1 MKLPHGW
8 VLIRGFNLCCEVHRC
23 HLMGCEI
30 PGQRGQPLCWPY
42 CMFQVVNPWC
52 ALQGWTAPAVQ
63 SHLLKLL
70 SLLYMKI
77 HEIKLKISVPF
88 TLTYIYFCFV
98 FNVCLFFFY
107 LKFEPAAF
115 RIFSNEHCRVV
126 AFQHSL
132 VARAGSVPPGHNLL
146 SPIRSLR
153 GCVLTL
159 QCLNVPLSF
168 HLLFQFVEPF
178 FMNSTLEDKL
188 PGGEE
193 SALLIQASPF
203 CLGQGAAVSHLGSV
217 FIQEWGIPSSQLT
230 LSYACLPSSVI
241 PHSWNWRRICQVC
254 SLFCC

>member
-52 ALQGWTAPAVQ
+52 ALQGWTAPAMQ

-98 FNVCLFFFY
+98 FNVCLFFFFTWNLSLLHSEY
-107 LKFEPAAF
+107 SPMNTAEWLH
-115 RIFSNEHCRVV
+115 FSIPWWHELALC
-126 AFQHSL
+126 
-132 VARAGSVPPGHNLL
+132 LL
-146 SPIRSLR
+146 AI
-153 GCVLTL
+153 T
-159 QCLNVPLSF
+159 
-168 HLLFQFVEPF
+168 
-178 FMNSTLEDKL
+178 
-188 PGGEE
+188 
-193 SALLIQASPF
+193 F
-203 CLGQGAAVSHLGSV
+203 CLLLDPCEDV
-217 FIQEWGIPSSQLT
+217 
-230 LSYACLPSSVI
+230 CL
-241 PHSWNWRRICQVC
+241 HC
-254 SLFCC
+254 SA